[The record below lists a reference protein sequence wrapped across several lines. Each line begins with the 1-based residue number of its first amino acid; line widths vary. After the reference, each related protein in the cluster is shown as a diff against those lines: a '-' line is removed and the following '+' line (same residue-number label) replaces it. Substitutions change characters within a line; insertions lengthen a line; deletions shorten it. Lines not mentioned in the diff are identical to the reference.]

1 MRRISLS
8 ETAKK
13 DASRDACLRGA
24 PETAAGPSAQLF
36 AWAASRAAAVASAAP
51 PLRIAR
57 YPPVAHSDAA
67 AALPRYASID
77 DIEARMSGA
86 RAVIKSST
94 MVQDELEE
102 AIKVSTMALH
112 STNSEQEAAAQ
123 IKQTFEQRTNR
134 TWHCLVGRNFA
145 CYVTYESKSFAYFYI
160 GQQGV
165 CLFCTD

>member
-1 MRRISLS
+1 
-8 ETAKK
+8 
-13 DASRDACLRGA
+13 
-24 PETAAGPSAQLF
+24 
-36 AWAASRAAAVASAAP
+36 
-51 PLRIAR
+51 
-57 YPPVAHSDAA
+57 
-67 AALPRYASID
+67 
-77 DIEARMSGA
+77 MSGA

-145 CYVTYESKSFAYFYI
+145 CYVTYESKSFAYFI
-160 GQQGV
+160 LGSRASASSARTRFFV
-165 CLFCTD
+165 KASRRPRLIAAWRL

>member
-1 MRRISLS
+1 
-8 ETAKK
+8 
-13 DASRDACLRGA
+13 
-24 PETAAGPSAQLF
+24 
-36 AWAASRAAAVASAAP
+36 
-51 PLRIAR
+51 
-57 YPPVAHSDAA
+57 
-67 AALPRYASID
+67 
-77 DIEARMSGA
+77 MSGA

-145 CYVTYESKSFAYFYI
+145 CYVTYESKSFAYFLHRAAGRLPLLHGLGLSETASRRPRLI
-160 GQQGV
+160 AAWRLSSRVDAGGARNQRTSHAVGERP
-165 CLFCTD
+165 LKT

>member
-1 MRRISLS
+1 
-8 ETAKK
+8 
-13 DASRDACLRGA
+13 
-24 PETAAGPSAQLF
+24 
-36 AWAASRAAAVASAAP
+36 
-51 PLRIAR
+51 
-57 YPPVAHSDAA
+57 
-67 AALPRYASID
+67 
-77 DIEARMSGA
+77 MSGA

-94 MVQDELEE
+94 RVQDELEE

-165 CLFCTD
+165 CLFCTDGLFETASRRPLDRGMATLGSRGHRN

>member
-1 MRRISLS
+1 
-8 ETAKK
+8 
-13 DASRDACLRGA
+13 
-24 PETAAGPSAQLF
+24 
-36 AWAASRAAAVASAAP
+36 
-51 PLRIAR
+51 
-57 YPPVAHSDAA
+57 
-67 AALPRYASID
+67 
-77 DIEARMSGA
+77 MSGA

-160 GQQGV
+160 GQQGA